1 MGGSQNLEIQKMS
14 PKKLLDK
21 IYTEPQFAN
30 SELSNI
36 GDNKDQPND
45 YQVFDYSLH
54 EYKVYILFRY
64 KLKI

>member
-21 IYTEPQFAN
+21 IYSEPQFAN

-36 GDNKDQPND
+36 GGNEDQPSD
-45 YQVFDYSLH
+45 Y
-54 EYKVYILFRY
+54 
-64 KLKI
+64 